1 MVAWTIRSIFLA
13 FPQLYC
19 EVFSEVFVVVNDD
32 LAHFPL
38 PPQTDKL
45 ISPGLSEQVP
55 TCLFLFPSLLFLHF
69 AGIVVPRTLR
79 AQRGDS
85 GLAKFW
91 LEYWEFGN
99 YCMRNMNETKATSP
113 CSFRLRM
120 CGLTRS
126 KFMLWRAHEKKR
138 LVTIRCPNMAK
149 SDFASGSLPLIEHGS
164 SCWLRFKLFW
174 WKRQNSAKFNW

>member
-99 YCMRNMNETKATSP
+99 YCTRNMNETKATSP

-120 CGLTRS
+120 CGLTRPS
-126 KFMLWRAHEKKR
+126 KSKVNLSYGALTRKRDWSLYDAQIWQSQISHPGACLW
-138 LVTIRCPNMAK
+138 
-149 SDFASGSLPLIEHGS
+149 
-164 SCWLRFKLFW
+164 
-174 WKRQNSAKFNW
+174 